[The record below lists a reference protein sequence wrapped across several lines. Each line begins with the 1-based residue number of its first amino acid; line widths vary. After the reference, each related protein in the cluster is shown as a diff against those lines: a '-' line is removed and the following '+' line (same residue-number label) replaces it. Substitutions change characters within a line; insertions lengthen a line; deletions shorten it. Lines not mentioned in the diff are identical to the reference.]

1 MLGVCKNAASA
12 IIKTAKPAVSLAKLN
27 GASHK
32 LIPAAYNREYRR
44 RARKRA
50 VRCEQIERHERLVCS
65 KLFDLIASL
74 FWAMARMCDPG

>member
-27 GASHK
+27 GASYK

-44 RARKRA
+44 QFG
-50 VRCEQIERHERLVCS
+50 RCKNVH
-65 KLFDLIASL
+65 
-74 FWAMARMCDPG
+74 

>member
-32 LIPAAYNREYRR
+32 LIPAAYNREYPS
-44 RARKRA
+44 
-50 VRCEQIERHERLVCS
+50 VGLS
-65 KLFDLIASL
+65 KAYQFKWMGREWTTKVPLDIV
-74 FWAMARMCDPG
+74 

>member
-32 LIPAAYNREYRR
+32 LIPAAYNREYYRRVRR
-44 RARKRA
+44 RAASVKARA
-50 VRCEQIERHERLVCS
+50 RQLLFVRNR
-65 KLFDLIASL
+65 LIASSFRTQL
-74 FWAMARMCDPG
+74 IRM